1 MKKTNANNEEYV
13 TLKIPKGLADEIDHV
28 IESGMLGYR
37 SRAELASD
45 AIRRRLEQLSLSNT
59 NKNNSQNKNKKE

>member
-28 IESGMLGYR
+28 IESGTLGYR

-45 AIRRRLEQLSLSNT
+45 AIRRRLEQLSLNNT